1 MVRRSASQVQAAR
14 DAWRMLFNAFMLTH
28 PERQALLG
36 EHGLTPNDSRALYS
50 LDRDK
55 GLAIGAL
62 AKRWNCDPSTATWV
76 VDRLERA
83 GLAERRPSADD
94 RRVKLV
100 ALTSKG
106 TQTLKVLEA
115 GFFEPPAAMAAL
127 SKDELSTLTELLE
140 KVTAAHETTRSFDSS
155 K

>member
-1 MVRRSASQVQAAR
+1 MAGRSASQVQAAR

-36 EHGLTPNDSRALYS
+36 KHGLTPNDSRALYS
-50 LDRDK
+50 LDREG
-55 GLAIGAL
+55 GLAIGTL
-62 AKRWNCDPSTATWV
+62 AKRWACDPSTATWV

-83 GLAERRPSADD
+83 GLAERHPSPED

-106 TQTLKVLEA
+106 AETLKVLDEA
-115 GFFEPPAAMAAL
+115 FFEPPLAMSAL
-127 SKDELSTLTELLE
+127 DEDELATLEALLR
-140 KVTAAHETTRSFDSS
+140 KITAAHGAKSFDPS